1 MQFQGATKQEANPAT
16 MHSYYE
22 GKSSGMENQE
32 RYSSSGV
39 PFCVTVGGHDVHASG
54 EMCVCECVC
63 QLCDKKC
70 IQTTAAGGEDNC
82 CCSLTRNAMTS

>member
-16 MHSYYE
+16 VHSYYE
-22 GKSSGMENQE
+22 GKSSGMENKE

-54 EMCVCECVC
+54 EMCVCVCVSC
-63 QLCDKKC
+63 VTKNASKRQRLEEK
-70 IQTTAAGGEDNC
+70 TTVAVLLLG
-82 CCSLTRNAMTS
+82 MQ